1 MASAVEATSGNV
13 TTKENATVDITL
25 PYDATGN
32 VSVIVNGKTYNA
44 TLSAGKA
51 SVVIEILPAG
61 VYEANVTYKGSE
73 IYAASNTTVS
83 VIVNEI
89 SDYTMNVTS
98 DSPVH
103 GQNATVVVTLP
114 EDATGNVTVTV
125 GNKTYNATV
134 ENGNATVI
142 VPDLAKGDNAVNVTY
157 NGDGNYTNKTVSLN
171 IHVKDMV
178 IVVSPM
184 TRGWMSGMD
193 YQARLLDENNNPV
206 AGATLR
212 FTVNGVVHD
221 ALTNVDGYASID
233 AALPV
238 GTYAV
243 SVSELKSGVTASSQ
257 TTIVSRIGSHANV
270 EMSYLENKA
279 YSVQI
284 IGDDGNPV
292 GAGVPVTITFN
303 GASRT
308 VVTDASGYA
317 KLSGF
322 ANAPGTYT
330 ISASYHGESVSNTVK
345 INTLFISKKNTK
357 IQKSKINK
365 RGYLIISYNVGKY
378 LKGKKISL
386 KFQGKTYKAKVS
398 SKGKVQLK
406 IPKKVINKLKV
417 GKKYKYTLI
426 YKLDKKNRYFKVYKK
441 YLLFTSS

>member
-1 MASAVEATSGNV
+1 MKTDSSG
-13 TTKENATVDITL
+13 TTFYI
-25 PYDATGN
+25 
-32 VSVIVNGKTYNA
+32 
-44 TLSAGKA
+44 
-51 SVVIEILPAG
+51 
-61 VYEANVTYKGSE
+61 
-73 IYAASNTTVS
+73 
-83 VIVNEI
+83 
-89 SDYTMNVTS
+89 
-98 DSPVH
+98 H
-103 GQNATVVVTLP
+103 
-114 EDATGNVTVTV
+114 DATGNVTVTV

-134 ENGNATVI
+134 ENGKATI
-142 VPDLAKGDNAVNVTY
+142 SVPDLAKGDNAVNVTY

-193 YQARLLDENNNPV
+193 YQARLLDENNNPIYGV
-206 AGATLR
+206 TLR
-212 FTVNGVVHD
+212 FTVDGEVHD
-221 ALTNVDGYASID
+221 AVTNADGYASID
-233 AALPV
+233 AALDV

-322 ANAPGTYT
+322 TNAPGTYT

-345 INTLFISKKNTK
+345 INTLFVSKKNTK

-426 YKLDKKNRYFKVYKK
+426 YKLDKKDRHFKVYKK
-441 YLLFTSS
+441 YLLFYSG